1 MGNVGKIGL
10 NSENMAIEAQKYKGL
25 APQISNQV
33 QYHCNFEPFFIGIG
47 GGGSVSW
54 LFCG

>member
-1 MGNVGKIGL
+1 MGKIGL